1 MHGYGNNASTPI
13 DVWISLASTDRNES
27 NSIQIDSFV
36 APSNDPFV
44 WPWTLPVSQ
53 VRTPAAVQAVTS
65 FVVAAYA
72 FLLLAAA
79 QTGRIALPPP
89 KWRPDQPAQRDSTP
103 RLLGA
108 LRHQLWGKALGVN
121 LTHVAYNTKGKTTD
135 VEIASA
141 LPSAVLYA
149 FRSA

>member
-1 MHGYGNNASTPI
+1 MCS
-13 DVWISLASTDRNES
+13 
-27 NSIQIDSFV
+27 
-36 APSNDPFV
+36 DPELPLQRLLQAFV
-44 WPWTLPVSQ
+44 WRWEIEVNFRDEKTVLGVGEAQ
-53 VRTPAAVQAVTS
+53 VRTPAAVQAVTA

-89 KWRPDQPAQRDSTP
+89 KWRQQDQPVQRDSTP

-121 LTHVAYNTKGKTTD
+121 LTHVAYNKEGKTTD
-135 VEIASA
+135 DQIASA

-149 FRSA
+149 FR